1 MAVAL
6 PSAPRVTL
14 APNVFLQ
21 PPLSRR
27 GTGPGLV
34 LFLPDISFAPGE
46 SKPLDP
52 EPILKW
58 AEEGFAVVGVISPE
72 RESSSIEQ
80 SLTLAVDA
88 LAALNEVD
96 IKDKF
101 GVIGAISSPLD
112 L

>member
-6 PSAPRVTL
+6 PSAPRVALT
-14 APNVFLQ
+14 PNVYLQ

-34 LFLPDISFAPGE
+34 LFISDINFAHGE

-58 AEEGFAVVGVISPE
+58 AEEGFAVVGITTSE
-72 RESSSIEQ
+72 GSDIEH
-80 SLTLAVDA
+80 SLTQAVNT

-101 GVIGAISSPLD
+101 GVIGATSYYSD